1 MATKEY
7 IVALEISTSKIQG
20 AVGINGYD
28 GTTIIAYAQEPVK
41 DFISKGVVRNID
53 ETGRCISNIINALE
67 EQLDGESI
75 EKAYISINGQSVR
88 SIKTSIVTEF
98 PDYTKITPYIIEKM
112 ALENDEAA
120 NIPADYQKIQ
130 VITQE
135 YKLGGDPCL
144 TPIGMSVNRIE
155 GNYIN
160 IIAKNQFMRQLE
172 ESLSIAKVEIAD
184 SFTAAKITA
193 EELLNDSEKR
203 DGCALVDIGA
213 DTTTLTLYSNGILR
227 SLCVLPIGSDNITRD
242 LAAEHISYE
251 DAETLKKHAG
261 YKHSSLSNSSIKKEL
276 LDKIISARMA
286 EILQNVNHRIKNSN
300 EKIIYAVFTGGGSQL
315 RNIEEL
321 IAENIPGIR
330 IRIATNPLAEFS
342 INNEHKHKDEISPI
356 LLGLIKNG
364 KQNCCHEELY
374 TGMQDIFREE
384 DYNNQPTP
392 APNTDHNPQTETKEN
407 HTEEYALP
415 TEPEEDEEEKT
426 KETPPQKQKK
436 RKASSISIKFRLFTR
451 KVNRA
456 FKSILNGT
464 MTYVNNA
471 TKTED
476 EVNFDDTPTEN
487 K

>member
-41 DFISKGVVRNID
+41 GFISKGVVRNID

-261 YKHSSLSNSSIKKEL
+261 YKHGSLSNSIIKKEL

-321 IAENIPGIR
+321 IAENIPGIKM
-330 IRIATNPLAEFS
+330 RIATNPLAEFS
-342 INNEHKHKDEISPI
+342 INHEHKHKEEISPI
-356 LLGLIKNG
+356 LL
-364 KQNCCHEELY
+364 
-374 TGMQDIFREE
+374 
-384 DYNNQPTP
+384 
-392 APNTDHNPQTETKEN
+392 
-407 HTEEYALP
+407 
-415 TEPEEDEEEKT
+415 
-426 KETPPQKQKK
+426 
-436 RKASSISIKFRLFTR
+436 ASSKTASKT
-451 KVNRA
+451 A
-456 FKSILNGT
+456 
-464 MTYVNNA
+464 A
-471 TKTED
+471 TKS
-476 EVNFDDTPTEN
+476 NI
-487 K
+487 

>member
-20 AVGINGYD
+20 AIGINGYD

-41 DFISKGVVRNID
+41 GFISKGVVRNID

-261 YKHSSLSNSSIKKEL
+261 YKHGSLSNSSIKKEL

-321 IAENIPGIR
+321 IAENIPGIKM
-330 IRIATNPLAEFS
+330 RIATNPLAEFS
-342 INNEHKHKDEISPI
+342 INNEHKHKEEISPI

-374 TGMQDIFREE
+374 TGMQEIFREE
-384 DYNNQPTP
+384 DYDNQPTP
-392 APNTDHNPQTETKEN
+392 TPNTDHNPQTETKEN
-407 HTEEYALP
+407 HTEEYVLP

-436 RKASSISIKFRLFTR
+436 RKASSISIRFRLFTR